1 MLHLRP
7 HLGAAVL
14 AVALLAAG
22 CGSSDAGGAAKPAA
36 APAATTKAA
45 ATTPAPAP
53 TTTTP
58 KAAATTGPKPTR
70 AAYIRRADR
79 ICLLARGV
87 SRRANEVVT
96 KAFNGGQAGRAADA
110 ITSYMPLFT
119 QHLQELK
126 DLPRP
131 AGDQQILDGLIKVM
145 DGQVQALADEA
156 TALRTQD
163 TASMQEI
170 TKAQQQEVQFAE
182 DLGRQYGFKVCG
194 RSSTAAATAGSS

>member
-22 CGSSDAGGAAKPAA
+22 CGSSDDGGATKPAV

-45 ATTPAPAP
+45 APAATA

-58 KAAATTGPKPTR
+58 KADAASGPKPTQ

-96 KAFNGGQAGRAADA
+96 KAFNAGQASRAADA

-131 AGDQQILDGLIKVM
+131 KGDQQILDGLLKVM
-145 DGQVQALADEA
+145 DSQVQALSDES

>member
-7 HLGAAVL
+7 HLGAAVM

-22 CGSSDAGGAAKPAA
+22 CGSSDDGGAGAGAAKPAA
-36 APAATTKAA
+36 AATTKAA
-45 ATTPAPAP
+45 APAVTTP

-58 KAAATTGPKPTR
+58 AAAATGPKPTQ

-87 SRRANEVVT
+87 SRRANEVVS
-96 KAFNGGQAGRAADA
+96 KAFAAGQAARAADA

-119 QHLQELK
+119 QHLQQLK

-145 DGQVQALADEA
+145 DGQVQALADES
-156 TALRTQD
+156 TALRAQD
-163 TASMQEI
+163 TASMQQI

-194 RSSTAAATAGSS
+194 RSSVAAATAGSS